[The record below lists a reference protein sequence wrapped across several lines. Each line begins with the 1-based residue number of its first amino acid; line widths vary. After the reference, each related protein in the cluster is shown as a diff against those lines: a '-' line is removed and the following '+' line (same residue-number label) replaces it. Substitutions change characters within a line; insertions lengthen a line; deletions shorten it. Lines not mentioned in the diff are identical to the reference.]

1 VAGLGD
7 IIESDIPAR
16 LDRLP
21 WRGFHWLVVSAL
33 GITWILDGLEVTIV
47 GSVAAVL
54 ANRAA
59 LGLSATQIGLAAS
72 AYIAGAVVGA
82 LVFGDLA
89 DRLGRKKLFFLTL
102 GVYMLAT
109 IASGFAW
116 NFWSFALFRAL
127 TGAGIGGEYSAINSA
142 IQEFTPARL
151 RGRIDLMVNGSFWIG
166 AALGALGSL
175 VVLNPALFPLW
186 LGWRLAFIIG
196 GALSLGI
203 MLLRHWV
210 PESPRWL
217 MIQGDVAGA
226 AAIVSEIERR
236 VGIAPLASSL
246 PKIGIR
252 IRTRSFREI
261 VTPLLVTY
269 RRRTA
274 LCLTLMTTQAFC
286 YNAIFFTYALILTRF
301 YGIAPESVGL
311 YILPFALGNFLGPL
325 LLGHFFD
332 SIGRKAMIGGTYA
345 LSGLIMLLT
354 GWLFAQGI
362 LTAAQ
367 QTALWSVNFFFAS
380 CGASAAYLTVGES
393 FPLEMRAR
401 AIGIFYAFG
410 TALGGI
416 TGPAL
421 FGALVERG
429 TRDAMFTGYVIAGC
443 LMLVAAMTEFFL
455 GFSAERRGL
464 EDVASPLSSG

>member
-1 VAGLGD
+1 
-7 IIESDIPAR
+7 
-16 LDRLP
+16 
-21 WRGFHWLVVSAL
+21 
-33 GITWILDGLEVTIV
+33 
-47 GSVAAVL
+47 
-54 ANRAA
+54 
-59 LGLSATQIGLAAS
+59 
-72 AYIAGAVVGA
+72 
-82 LVFGDLA
+82 
-89 DRLGRKKLFFLTL
+89 
-102 GVYMLAT
+102 
-109 IASGFAW
+109 
-116 NFWSFALFRAL
+116 
-127 TGAGIGGEYSAINSA
+127 
-142 IQEFTPARL
+142 
-151 RGRIDLMVNGSFWIG
+151 
-166 AALGALGSL
+166 
-175 VVLNPALFPLW
+175 
-186 LGWRLAFIIG
+186 
-196 GALSLGI
+196 
-203 MLLRHWV
+203 
-210 PESPRWL
+210 
-217 MIQGDVAGA
+217 
-226 AAIVSEIERR
+226 
-236 VGIAPLASSL
+236 
-246 PKIGIR
+246 
-252 IRTRSFREI
+252 
-261 VTPLLVTY
+261 
-269 RRRTA
+269 
-274 LCLTLMTTQAFC
+274 MTTQAFC

-410 TALGGI
+410 TAIGGI

-443 LMLVAAMTEFFL
+443 LMLVAAMTEFAL
-455 GFSAERRGL
+455 GFAAERRSL
-464 EDVASPLSSG
+464 EEVATPLSSG